1 MPFSRGMLSFGEVLV
16 LLDSDLSAL
25 TVMRRSIMLVGG
37 VAALV
42 SVIAARDGNH
52 EVAAPPPPT
61 APACAPDN
69 GGITLPPGL
78 CAIVFAD
85 SLVQARHLVIA
96 PNGDVI
102 VSVQGGPMAGVV
114 VLRDTDKD
122 GKADVKSRFAGAANG
137 SDRGFNSSEV
147 ALFEGHLYTETTTAI
162 LRYPYKE
169 GDLVAS
175 GPPDTIASG
184 LPGGGNHPR
193 KTFAIG
199 KDGSIYVNFGSEDN
213 ICTTHAKDGVA
224 TPGPDPCTETD
235 RRAGIW
241 RFDARKLH
249 QTPATGEHYAIGVR
263 NAIGMAINPN
273 DGALWVM
280 QHGRD
285 DLGLWPAYFT
295 TQQNAEIPAEELF
308 RIEKGG
314 NYGWPYCYFDPIQ
327 KKKLLGPE
335 YGGNG
340 KDPGR
345 CATMKTNVAA
355 FPGHWAPNGL
365 LFYTGSMLPAKYK
378 NGAFIAFHGS
388 WNRAPL
394 PQAGFKVVFQ
404 PLKDNKAA
412 GDFEVFADGF
422 APNLNARRAPGTP
435 PPDPTK
441 VDRRPV
447 GLAQGPDG
455 ALYVTDDARG
465 RIWKIVATGGK

>member
-1 MPFSRGMLSFGEVLV
+1 
-16 LLDSDLSAL
+16 
-25 TVMRRSIMLVGG
+25 MRRSIIFLGG
-37 VAALV
+37 VAALT
-42 SVIAARDGNH
+42 SLIAARGGGRAAALPPAAAAAAADGR
-52 EVAAPPPPT
+52 

-85 SLVQARHLVIA
+85 TLIQARHLVVA

-102 VSVQGGPMAGVV
+102 VSVQGGRNAGIVIF
-114 VLRDTDKD
+114 RDTNSD
-122 GKADVKSRFAGAANG
+122 GVADSRTQFA
-137 SDRGFNSSEV
+137 RGFTSSEV
-147 ALFEGHLYTETTTAI
+147 SLFDNHLYTENGTDI
-162 LRYPYKE
+162 LRYTYKR
-169 GDLVAS
+169 GQLVAD
-175 GPPDTIASG
+175 GPPDTIVAG
-184 LPGGGNHPR
+184 LPPGGNHPR

-199 KDGSIYVNFGSEDN
+199 RDGSIYVNVGSEDN
-213 ICTTHAKDGVA
+213 ICTTHAKDAIA
-224 TPGPDPCTETD
+224 TPGPDPCTERD

-249 QTPATGEHYAIGVR
+249 QTQSTGEHYAIGVR
-263 NAIGMAINPN
+263 NAVAVAINPS
-273 DGALWVM
+273 DGAVWVM

-285 DLGLWPAYFT
+285 DLGKWPAYFT
-295 TQQNAEIPAEELF
+295 TEQNAEIPAEELF
-308 RIEKGG
+308 RLEKGG
-314 NYGWPYCYFDPIQ
+314 NYGWPYCYFDPFQ

-340 KDPGR
+340 KDQGR

-394 PQAGFKVVFQ
+394 PQAGFRVVFQ
-404 PLKDNKAA
+404 PLKDNKASGEYETFA
-412 GDFEVFADGF
+412 GGF
-422 APNLNARRAPGTP
+422 APRATVARGAAPAGA
-435 PPDPTK
+435 

-455 ALYVTDDARG
+455 ALYLTDDARG
-465 RIWKIVATGGK
+465 RIWKIVTTGGK